1 MPLRNYHEILREDL
15 QSRYFAAN
23 GTAFVVCYFVAWL
36 FGSGNVIWRLFPWSW
51 TLLRALNVAIG
62 TTFPIFVLRKSN
74 LHVGSYPCSNLWTYL
89 VRQFFSFSALST
101 VMTYTVSAW
110 LIMGVYLRNADQSAE
125 LGWTTSPTGYELP
138 RINERYIYM
147 FTVSTLAGI
156 VSSVIHLL
164 VDRDRIRF
172 PAVRTGGGPTTNC
185 IVQGVLKAAILS
197 FGVALIAP
205 IVHALVRVYEWPLII
220 KAARLFYKLPRSTAL
235 PTYPVTLGLLF
246 RSFDVI
252 FVTVALWET
261 AHVLFSIAMSQ
272 AGSKEGVPLSQKSLN
287 PNGTL
292 VTGLSS
298 ARLHTQ
304 ILAFEELLQI
314 AYHDRARR
322 ASIFRDIEVKPNPW
336 EQIVKQSLQTLV
348 RVTESLPPHFVQ
360 GSKQVSSTGSAP
372 APVIHTQQESAIA
385 SSPPHIPVRNDN
397 IFVTGPQ
404 KRNILDR
411 FKSEGSAAAA
421 MKLPDQ
427 LVTKSAQVLR
437 PAQSSV
443 ETALSSRFGGF
454 YKSTVGALFRQTL
467 QLQVRSLIPEP
478 RLQVLAVLALSRLI
492 VVSVQED
499 TLGLVQRDIRLV
511 VEAFSSTMSALE
523 AFCKMPELPA
533 NDTQSTA
540 RPYAVLLP
548 EIDIILRALHSGLAD
563 IVLVFAEYMG
573 QMGLSS
579 EAALRCENIAN
590 HRI

>member
-1 MPLRNYHEILREDL
+1 MVSIKKTSKEQVHWMRLRNYHEILREDL

-23 GTAFVVCYFVAWL
+23 RTAFVVCYFVAWL
-36 FGSGNVIWRLFPWSW
+36 FGSGNVFWRLFPWSW
-51 TLLRALNVAIG
+51 TLLRALNLAIV

-101 VMTYTVSAW
+101 VMTYTASAW
-110 LIMGVYLRNADQSAE
+110 LIMGVYLRNVDQSAE
-125 LGWTTSPTGYELP
+125 LGWTTSPT
-138 RINERYIYM
+138 
-147 FTVSTLAGI
+147 
-156 VSSVIHLL
+156 
-164 VDRDRIRF
+164 
-172 PAVRTGGGPTTNC
+172 
-185 IVQGVLKAAILS
+185 
-197 FGVALIAP
+197 
-205 IVHALVRVYEWPLII
+205 
-220 KAARLFYKLPRSTAL
+220 LPRSTAL

-246 RSFDVI
+246 RSFYVI

-261 AHVLFSIAMSQ
+261 THVLFGIAMSQ
-272 AGSKEGVPLSQKSLN
+272 AGSKEGAPLSQKSLN

-298 ARLHTQ
+298 VRLHTQ
-304 ILAFEELLQI
+304 VLAFEELLQI
-314 AYHDRARR
+314 AYHDKARR
-322 ASIFRDIEVKPNPW
+322 ASIFRDIEAKPNSW

-372 APVIHTQQESAIA
+372 APVTHTQQESASA

-443 ETALSSRFGGF
+443 ETALSSRFGGL

-511 VEAFSSTMSALE
+511 VEAYSSAMSALE

-533 NDTQSTA
+533 NDTQSSA
-540 RPYAVLLP
+540 RPYAVVLP
-548 EIDIILRALHSGLAD
+548 EIDIVLRALHSGLAD

-573 QMGLSS
+573 HMGLSS
-579 EAALRCENIAN
+579 EAASRCENIAN